1 MATVDVEDDSI
12 RRFVLRHYRYHSD
25 RHERRNVVVA
35 AFDNEAEFEALMAAI
50 TADIQCCRA
59 MGEPTHRR
67 EHASGVVYEPGD
79 RQRAAAGHLLR
90 RMTEHGVSPRSTDQL
105 PDLPPSIAFLG
116 PERRQ
121 RGALTR

>member
-12 RRFVLRHYRYHSD
+12 RRFVVRHYRYYSD
-25 RHERRNVVVA
+25 RHERRHVVVA
-35 AFDNEAEFEALMAAI
+35 AFDNEAEFEALLAAI
-50 TADIQCCRA
+50 TADIQRRRA
-59 MGEPTHRR
+59 MGEPTHLR

-90 RMTEHGVSPRSTDQL
+90 RMTEHGVSPRSTEGV

-116 PERRQ
+116 PD
-121 RGALTR
+121 